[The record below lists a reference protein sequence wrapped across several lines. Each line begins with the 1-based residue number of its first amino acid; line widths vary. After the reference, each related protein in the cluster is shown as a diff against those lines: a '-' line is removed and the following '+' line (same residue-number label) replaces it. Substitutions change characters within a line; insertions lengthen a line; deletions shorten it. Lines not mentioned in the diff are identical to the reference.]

1 MWDRSVRICV
11 ITNKTN
17 KRLWK
22 TSYSKYISNT
32 LKYLFELSRKL
43 KQLEIVPCSIDDMQL
58 NECDLIHIPNLG
70 RGSYPRKKYY
80 LISYSNHVFHAF
92 QS

>member
-1 MWDRSVRICV
+1 MRVCV
-11 ITNKTN
+11 ITNKTGR
-17 KRLWK
+17 RLGE
-22 TSYSKYISNT
+22 TSFSKYILNT
-32 LKYLFELSRKL
+32 LKHLFELSRKL
-43 KQLEIVPCSIDDMQL
+43 KQLEIVSCSIDDMQL